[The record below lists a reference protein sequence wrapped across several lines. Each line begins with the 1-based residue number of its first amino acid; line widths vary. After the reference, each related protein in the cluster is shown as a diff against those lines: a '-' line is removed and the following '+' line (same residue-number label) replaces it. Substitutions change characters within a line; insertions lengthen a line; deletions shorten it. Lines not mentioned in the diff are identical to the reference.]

1 MDMDKPRTS
10 LSSLA
15 SSISLCVNRARRV
28 QGPGAQPG
36 VRADDGCPGEAK
48 KLAKMPEGQM
58 ANQLF
63 RTGNI
68 YCFIWRCECCRVNKH
83 LPNWHR
89 SLFYTHRSWIKENR
103 CVSQWG
109 QREAERSSWWHGTT
123 WRFIK
128 WAPSVEAGTQ
138 GEAVM
143 RAYTFREG
151 GPSWCRH
158 CNSTGPAV
166 AARRNRS

>member
-36 VRADDGCPGEAK
+36 VRVDDGCPGKAK

-68 YCFIWRCECCRVNKH
+68 YCFI
-83 LPNWHR
+83 
-89 SLFYTHRSWIKENR
+89 
-103 CVSQWG
+103 
-109 QREAERSSWWHGTT
+109 
-123 WRFIK
+123 
-128 WAPSVEAGTQ
+128 
-138 GEAVM
+138 
-143 RAYTFREG
+143 
-151 GPSWCRH
+151 
-158 CNSTGPAV
+158 
-166 AARRNRS
+166 

>member
-1 MDMDKPRTS
+1 MDKPRTS

-15 SSISLCVNRARRV
+15 SSVSLYVNRARWV

-36 VRADDGCPGEAK
+36 VRAEDGCPGETK
-48 KLAKMPEGQM
+48 KLAKVPEGQM

-68 YCFIWRCECCRVNKH
+68 YCFIWRCGCCRVNKH
-83 LPNWHR
+83 LPNWHQ
-89 SLFYTHRSWIKENR
+89 SLLYTQISWIKENR
-103 CVSQWG
+103 CVSQRG
-109 QREAERSSWWHGTT
+109 QRGAERSSWCLGRT

-151 GPSWCRH
+151 GPSRCRH
-158 CNSTGPAV
+158 CNPTGPAV
-166 AARRNRS
+166 ADRRNRS